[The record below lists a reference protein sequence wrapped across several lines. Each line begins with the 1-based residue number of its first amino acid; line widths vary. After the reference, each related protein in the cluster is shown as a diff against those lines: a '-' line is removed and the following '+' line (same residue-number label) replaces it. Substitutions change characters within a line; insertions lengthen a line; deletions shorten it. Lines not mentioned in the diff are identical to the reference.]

1 MKAISLAACIP
12 LGCTSGG
19 WNCYKHPASDLP
31 RTQTSSRP
39 TDTVCREPGQSG
51 RGSLWRYLGRT
62 SLGLT
67 MSSSAALAG
76 ATYTLGSLLG
86 TLNGSYLLGCPAAA
100 LTTFPLGAKAAA
112 AVVGGALAVGAVPT
126 VLGAVGFTGAGIAA
140 SSLAAKMMSA
150 AAIAN
155 GGGVA
160 AGSLVATF
168 QSVGS
173 AGLSLSSRVLLG
185 SAGFALVSLVVGL

>member
-39 TDTVCREPGQSG
+39 TGQFHIFRKSAPLDTVCREPGQSG

-62 SLGLT
+62 SL
-67 MSSSAALAG
+67 
-76 ATYTLGSLLG
+76 
-86 TLNGSYLLGCPAAA
+86 
-100 LTTFPLGAKAAA
+100 AKAAA

>member
-39 TDTVCREPGQSG
+39 TGQFHIF
-51 RGSLWRYLGRT
+51 RK
-62 SLGLT
+62 
-67 MSSSAALAG
+67 SA
-76 ATYTLGSLLG
+76 
-86 TLNGSYLLGCPAAA
+86 
-100 LTTFPLGAKAAA
+100 PLAKAAA

>member
-19 WNCYKHPASDLP
+19 WNCYKHPASGLP

-39 TDTVCREPGQSG
+39 TGQFHIFRKSA
-51 RGSLWRYLGRT
+51 R
-62 SLGLT
+62 LGLT

-76 ATYTLGSLLG
+76 ATSALGSLLG

-100 LTTFPLGAKAAA
+100 LTAFPLGAKAAA

-126 VLGAVGFTGAGIAA
+126 VLGAMGFTGAGIAA

-160 AGSLVATF
+160 AGGLVATF

>member
-62 SLGLT
+62 SL
-67 MSSSAALAG
+67 
-76 ATYTLGSLLG
+76 
-86 TLNGSYLLGCPAAA
+86 
-100 LTTFPLGAKAAA
+100 AKAAA

>member
-39 TDTVCREPGQSG
+39 T
-51 RGSLWRYLGRT
+51 
-62 SLGLT
+62 
-67 MSSSAALAG
+67 
-76 ATYTLGSLLG
+76 
-86 TLNGSYLLGCPAAA
+86 
-100 LTTFPLGAKAAA
+100 
-112 AVVGGALAVGAVPT
+112 ALAVGAVPT

>member
-19 WNCYKHPASDLP
+19 WNCYKHPASGLP

-39 TDTVCREPGQSG
+39 TGQFHIF
-51 RGSLWRYLGRT
+51 RK
-62 SLGLT
+62 
-67 MSSSAALAG
+67 SARL
-76 ATYTLGSLLG
+76 
-86 TLNGSYLLGCPAAA
+86 
-100 LTTFPLGAKAAA
+100 AKAAA
-112 AVVGGALAVGAVPT
+112 AVVGGALAVVAVPT
-126 VLGAVGFTGAGIAA
+126 VLGAMGFTGAGIAA
-140 SSLAAKMMSA
+140 SSLAAKMMSS

-160 AGSLVATF
+160 AGSLVATL

-185 SAGFALVSLVVGL
+185 SAGFDLVSPVVGL

>member
-19 WNCYKHPASDLP
+19 WNCYKHPASGLP

-39 TDTVCREPGQSG
+39 T
-51 RGSLWRYLGRT
+51 
-62 SLGLT
+62 
-67 MSSSAALAG
+67 
-76 ATYTLGSLLG
+76 
-86 TLNGSYLLGCPAAA
+86 
-100 LTTFPLGAKAAA
+100 AKAAA

-126 VLGAVGFTGAGIAA
+126 VLGAMGFTGAGIAA

-160 AGSLVATF
+160 AGGLVATF